1 MRLFRPSFVLAKS
14 TRYLASPIYARITL
28 LLLAVFGLAGCS
40 ATRWATYGGANP
52 SGVIIGVPLDIV
64 TAPSQIADA
73 VRRGEAQRRQEVL
86 AAKISADPTIVL
98 DPKVASGREAY
109 GTILHWFNKLDEKT
123 RPAFTEAQWTV
134 LLSQDYPLPLY
145 GLALNKRRDA
155 VVPAKV
161 IEALLPV
168 HLAACKAR
176 EREKGCGFRNYTATN
191 NGGDGWQ
198 RLRSDYPSVFAA
210 ITSSCVHGTGD
221 ILRARVRSEAAAAAR
236 EDERRKANEAAVAA
250 REAEHRKAKEE
261 LAKQK
266 ERLDTLWAVYRK
278 VVDQPSLIYDAEWRK
293 DPLNLEALA
302 IYCTNLWV
310 QQKPQ
315 PDFGMLF
322 DRTQGDQ
329 LRPKFTPADYA
340 SLMSDEYPWSNWA
353 QAPRNIRQLFT
364 NPLHAVSN
372 RYGADKAYLE
382 LHDSFYRRMIER
394 CQPTSDPCPL
404 EGCDYGPFSETL
416 RVAERCSHQKGD
428 DARLIRSIHQVAQ
441 KLYVVH
447 RELFEQPGLA
457 GSAEWRARPA
467 SRMYLRLYGLN
478 YTHLRFRSSWSARL
492 ESAPRPNLFPLVPTP
507 ELWVAMVDEALAT
520 DLPEK
525 AWDERVIQLYDGEER
540 SPSSPMTMRRKLG
553 ERLLA
558 SPDCPEPLKARI
570 RARPK

>member
-1 MRLFRPSFVLAKS
+1 MRAPAF
-14 TRYLASPIYARITL
+14 L
-28 LLLAVFGLAGCS
+28 LLLAVFGLAGC
-40 ATRWATYGGANP
+40 AFTRVATYGGKDNLGGA
-52 SGVIIGVPLDIV
+52 VVGVPLDIV
-64 TAPSQIADA
+64 TAPYQIAYT
-73 VRRGEAQRRQEVL
+73 VRAGNYQRRQEVL
-86 AAKISADPTIVL
+86 TNKLNASPVMIL
-98 DPKVASGREAY
+98 DPKVVAVPEDHSTLLR
-109 GTILHWFNKLDEKT
+109 WFDQLDEKT
-123 RPAFTEAQWTV
+123 RPPFTEAQWTT
-134 LLSQDYPLPLY
+134 LLSPGYPLPLY

-168 HLAACKAR
+168 HLAGCKAS
-176 EREKGCGFRNYTATN
+176 EREMGCGFRNVW
-191 NGGDGWQ
+191 GGVDWAI
-198 RLRSDYPSVFAA
+198 LRSDYPTVFAA
-210 ITSSCVHGTGD
+210 VTASCKHGTGD
-221 ILRARVRSEAAAAAR
+221 IVRIRVRSEAAAAAR
-236 EDERRKANEAAVAA
+236 EAERRKASEAAVAA
-250 REAEHRKAKEE
+250 REAERRKAKEE

-278 VVDQPSLIYDAEWRK
+278 VVDQPSLIHDAEWRK
-293 DPLNLEALA
+293 DPRNLEALA

-382 LHDSFYRRMIER
+382 LHDSFYRRMVER

-404 EGCDYGPFSETL
+404 EGCDYGAFSETL
-416 RVAERCSHQKGD
+416 RVAERCSHKKGD
-428 DARLIRSIHQVAQ
+428 NARLIRSIHQVAQ

-467 SRMYLRLYGLN
+467 TRMYLRLYGLN
-478 YTHLRFRSSWSARL
+478 RTNLWYRASWSARL
-492 ESAPRPNLFPLVPTP
+492 ESAPRPTLFQLVPTP
-507 ELWVAMVDEALAT
+507 ELWTAMADEALAT

-525 AWDERVIQLYDGEER
+525 AWDEGVIQLYDGEER
-540 SPSSPMTMRRKLG
+540 SPSSPMTTRRKLG
-553 ERLLA
+553 ERMLA

-570 RARPK
+570 RARRN

>member
-1 MRLFRPSFVLAKS
+1 MRLFRTSFVRVKS
-14 TRYLASPIYARITL
+14 PHYLASPICARIAL
-28 LLLAVFGLAGCS
+28 LWLAVFGLAGCE
-40 ATRWATYGGANP
+40 ATKWATYGGKNP

-86 AAKISADPTIVL
+86 TNKLNASPVIVL
-98 DPKVASGREAY
+98 DPKVAAVPEDRSTLLR
-109 GTILHWFNKLDEKT
+109 WFDQLDEKT
-123 RPAFTEAQWTV
+123 RPAFTEAQWTT
-134 LLSQDYPLPLY
+134 LLSPGYPLPLY
-145 GLALNKRRDA
+145 GLALNKRRDT

-168 HLAACKAR
+168 HLAGCKAS
-176 EREKGCGFRNYTATN
+176 EREMGCGFRNIW
-191 NGGDGWQ
+191 GGVDWAL
-198 RLRSDYPSVFAA
+198 LRSDYPTVFAA
-210 ITSSCVHGTGD
+210 VTASCKHRTGD
-221 ILRARVRSEAAAAAR
+221 MLRARVRDEAAVAAR
-236 EDERRKANEAAVAA
+236 EAERRKANEAAVAA

-278 VVDQPSLIYDAEWRK
+278 VVDQPSLIHDAEWRK
-293 DPLNLEALA
+293 DPRNLEALA
-302 IYCTNLWV
+302 IYCTDLWV

-322 DRTQGDQ
+322 DRTQGGQ
-329 LRPKFTPADYA
+329 LRPNFTPADYA
-340 SLMSDEYPWSNWA
+340 ALMSDEYPWSNWA

-364 NPLHAVSN
+364 NPLHAMSN

-404 EGCDYGPFSETL
+404 DGCDYGPFSEML
-416 RVAERCSHQKGD
+416 RVAERCSHKKGD
-428 DARLIRSIHQVAQ
+428 NARLIRSIHQVAQ
-441 KLYVVH
+441 KLFVVH

-478 YTHLRFRSSWSARL
+478 HTNLWSRASWSARL

-507 ELWVAMVDEALAT
+507 ELWAAMADEALAT

-525 AWDERVIQLYDGEER
+525 AWDERVIQLYDGDER
-540 SPSSPMTMRRKLG
+540 SPSSPMTTRRKLG

>member
-1 MRLFRPSFVLAKS
+1 MRTPAF
-14 TRYLASPIYARITL
+14 L

-40 ATRWATYGGANP
+40 ATRWATFDGANP

-109 GTILHWFNKLDEKT
+109 GTILHWFNQLDEKT

-198 RLRSDYPSVFAA
+198 RLRSDYPTVFAA
-210 ITSSCVHGTGD
+210 IATSCVHGTGD
-221 ILRARVRSEAAAAAR
+221 ILRARMRDEAAVAAR
-236 EDERRKANEAAVAA
+236 EAERRKANEAAVAA

-266 ERLDTLWAVYRK
+266 ERLDALWAVYRK
-278 VVDQPSLIYDAEWRK
+278 VVDQPSLIHDAEWRK
-293 DPLNLEALA
+293 DPRNLEALA

-340 SLMSDEYPWSNWA
+340 ALISDEYPWSNWA

-364 NPLHAVSN
+364 KPLHAVSN

-404 EGCDYGPFSETL
+404 EGCDYGAFSETL
-416 RVAERCSHQKGD
+416 RVAERCSHKKGD

-478 YTHLRFRSSWSARL
+478 YTHLRFRASWSARL

>member
-1 MRLFRPSFVLAKS
+1 MRLFRTSFVRVKS
-14 TRYLASPIYARITL
+14 PHYLASPICARIAL
-28 LLLAVFGLAGCS
+28 LWLAVFGLAGCE
-40 ATRWATYGGANP
+40 ATKWATYGGKNP

-86 AAKISADPTIVL
+86 TNKLNASPVIVL
-98 DPKVASGREAY
+98 DPKVAAVPEDRSTLLR
-109 GTILHWFNKLDEKT
+109 WFDQLDEKT
-123 RPAFTEAQWTV
+123 RPAFTEAQWTT
-134 LLSQDYPLPLY
+134 LLSPGYPLPLY
-145 GLALNKRRDA
+145 GLALNKRRDT

-168 HLAACKAR
+168 HLAGCKAS
-176 EREKGCGFRNYTATN
+176 EREMGCGFRNIW
-191 NGGDGWQ
+191 GGVDWAL
-198 RLRSDYPSVFAA
+198 LRSDYPTVFVAVTA
-210 ITSSCVHGTGD
+210 SCVHGTGD
-221 ILRARVRSEAAAAAR
+221 MLRARVRDEAAVAAR
-236 EDERRKANEAAVAA
+236 EAERRKANEAAVAA

-278 VVDQPSLIYDAEWRK
+278 VVDQPSLIHDAEWRK
-293 DPLNLEALA
+293 DPRNLEALA
-302 IYCTNLWV
+302 IYCTDLWV

-322 DRTQGDQ
+322 DRTQGGQ

-340 SLMSDEYPWSNWA
+340 ALMSDEYPWSNWA

-364 NPLHAVSN
+364 NPLHAMSN

-404 EGCDYGPFSETL
+404 DGCDYGPFSEML
-416 RVAERCSHQKGD
+416 RVAERCAHKKGD
-428 DARLIRSIHQVAQ
+428 NARLIRSIHQVAQ

-478 YTHLRFRSSWSARL
+478 HTHLRFRASWSARL

-507 ELWVAMVDEALAT
+507 ELWTAMVDEALAT

>member
-1 MRLFRPSFVLAKS
+1 MRLFRTSFVRVKS
-14 TRYLASPIYARITL
+14 PHYLASPICARIAL
-28 LLLAVFGLAGCS
+28 LWLAVFGLAGCE
-40 ATRWATYGGANP
+40 ATKWATYGGKNP

-86 AAKISADPTIVL
+86 TNKLNASPVIVL
-98 DPKVASGREAY
+98 DPKVAAVPEDRSTLLR
-109 GTILHWFNKLDEKT
+109 WFDQLDEKT
-123 RPAFTEAQWTV
+123 RPAFTEAQWTT
-134 LLSQDYPLPLY
+134 LLSPGYPLPLY
-145 GLALNKRRDA
+145 GLALNKRRDT

-168 HLAACKAR
+168 HLAGCKAS
-176 EREKGCGFRNYTATN
+176 EREMGCGFRNIW
-191 NGGDGWQ
+191 GGVDWAL
-198 RLRSDYPSVFAA
+198 LRSDYPTVFAA
-210 ITSSCVHGTGD
+210 VTASCKHRTGD
-221 ILRARVRSEAAAAAR
+221 MLRARVRDEAAVAAR
-236 EDERRKANEAAVAA
+236 EAERRKANEAAVAA

-278 VVDQPSLIYDAEWRK
+278 VVDQPSLIHDAEWRK
-293 DPLNLEALA
+293 DPRNLEALA
-302 IYCTNLWV
+302 IYCTDLWV

-322 DRTQGDQ
+322 DRTQGGQ

-340 SLMSDEYPWSNWA
+340 ALMSDEYPWSNWA

-364 NPLHAVSN
+364 NPLHAMSN

-404 EGCDYGPFSETL
+404 EGCDYGPFSEML
-416 RVAERCSHQKGD
+416 RIAERCAHKKGD
-428 DARLIRSIHQVAQ
+428 NARLIRSIHQVAQ

-478 YTHLRFRSSWSARL
+478 HTHLWFRASWSARL

-507 ELWVAMVDEALAT
+507 ELWTAMVDEALAT

>member
-1 MRLFRPSFVLAKS
+1 MRTPAF
-14 TRYLASPIYARITL
+14 L
-28 LLLAVFGLAGCS
+28 LLLAVFGLVGCS
-40 ATRWATYGGANP
+40 ATRWATFDGANP

-109 GTILHWFNKLDEKT
+109 GTILHWFNQLDEKT

-198 RLRSDYPSVFAA
+198 RLRSDYPTVFAA
-210 ITSSCVHGTGD
+210 IATSCVHGTGD
-221 ILRARVRSEAAAAAR
+221 ILRARMRDEAAVAAR
-236 EDERRKANEAAVAA
+236 EAERRKANEAAVAA

-266 ERLDTLWAVYRK
+266 ERLDALWAVYRK
-278 VVDQPSLIYDAEWRK
+278 VVDQPSLIHDAEWRK
-293 DPLNLEALA
+293 DPRNLEALA

-340 SLMSDEYPWSNWA
+340 ALISDEYPWSNWA

-364 NPLHAVSN
+364 KPLHAVSN

-404 EGCDYGPFSETL
+404 EGCDYGAFSETL
-416 RVAERCSHQKGD
+416 RVAERCSHKKGD

-467 SRMYLRLYGLN
+467 TRMYLRLYGLN
-478 YTHLRFRSSWSARL
+478 RTNLWYRASWSARL

>member
-1 MRLFRPSFVLAKS
+1 MRTPAF
-14 TRYLASPIYARITL
+14 L

-40 ATRWATYGGANP
+40 ATRWATFDGANP

-109 GTILHWFNKLDEKT
+109 GTILHWFNQLDEKT

-198 RLRSDYPSVFAA
+198 RLRSDYPTVFAA
-210 ITSSCVHGTGD
+210 IATSCVHGTGD
-221 ILRARVRSEAAAAAR
+221 ILRARMRDEAAVAAR
-236 EDERRKANEAAVAA
+236 EAERRKANEAAVAA

-266 ERLDTLWAVYRK
+266 ERLDALWAVYRK
-278 VVDQPSLIYDAEWRK
+278 VVDQPSLIHDAEWRK
-293 DPLNLEALA
+293 DPRNLEALA

-340 SLMSDEYPWSNWA
+340 ALISDEYPWSNWA

-364 NPLHAVSN
+364 KPLHAVSN

-404 EGCDYGPFSETL
+404 EGCDYGAFSETL
-416 RVAERCSHQKGD
+416 RVAERCSHKKGD
-428 DARLIRSIHQVAQ
+428 NARLIRSIHQVAQ

-478 YTHLRFRSSWSARL
+478 YTHLRFRASWSARL

>member
-1 MRLFRPSFVLAKS
+1 MRAPA
-14 TRYLASPIYARITL
+14 IL
-28 LLLAVFGLAGCS
+28 LLLAAFGLAGCE
-40 ATRWATYGGANP
+40 ATKWATYGGKNP

-86 AAKISADPTIVL
+86 TNKLNASPVIVL
-98 DPKVASGREAY
+98 DPKVAAVPEDRSTLLR
-109 GTILHWFNKLDEKT
+109 WFDQLDEKT
-123 RPAFTEAQWTV
+123 RPAFTEAQWTT
-134 LLSQDYPLPLY
+134 LLSPGYPLPLY
-145 GLALNKRRDA
+145 GLALNKRRDT

-168 HLAACKAR
+168 HLAGCKAS
-176 EREKGCGFRNYTATN
+176 EREMGCGFRNIW
-191 NGGDGWQ
+191 GGVDWAL
-198 RLRSDYPSVFAA
+198 LRSDYPTVLAA
-210 ITSSCVHGTGD
+210 VTASCKHRTGD
-221 ILRARVRSEAAAAAR
+221 MLRARVRDEAAVAAR
-236 EDERRKANEAAVAA
+236 EAERRKANEAAVAA

-278 VVDQPSLIYDAEWRK
+278 VVDQPSLIHDAEWRK
-293 DPLNLEALA
+293 DPRNLEALA
-302 IYCTNLWV
+302 IYCTDLWV

-322 DRTQGDQ
+322 DRTQGGQ

-340 SLMSDEYPWSNWA
+340 ALMSDEYPWSNWA

-364 NPLHAVSN
+364 NPLHAMSN

-404 EGCDYGPFSETL
+404 EGCDYGPFSEML
-416 RVAERCSHQKGD
+416 RIAERCAHKKGD
-428 DARLIRSIHQVAQ
+428 NARLIRSIHQVAQ

-478 YTHLRFRSSWSARL
+478 HTHLRFRASWSARL

-507 ELWVAMVDEALAT
+507 ELWTAMVDEALAT

>member
-109 GTILHWFNKLDEKT
+109 GTILHWFNQLDEKA
-123 RPAFTEAQWTV
+123 RPAFTEAQWTA
-134 LLSQDYPLPLY
+134 LMSPDYPMPLY

-168 HLAACKAR
+168 HLAVCKAS
-176 EREKGCGFRNYTATN
+176 EREMGCGFRNIW
-191 NGGDGWQ
+191 GGADWEL
-198 RLRSDYPSVFAA
+198 LRSDYPTVFAA
-210 ITSSCVHGTGD
+210 VTASCKHGTGD
-221 ILRARVRSEAAAAAR
+221 IVRIRVR
-236 EDERRKANEAAVAA
+236 DEAAVAA
-250 REAEHRKAKEE
+250 REAERRKAKEE
-261 LAKQK
+261 LTKQK
-266 ERLDTLWAVYRK
+266 ERLDALWAVYRK
-278 VVDQPSLIYDAEWRK
+278 VVDQPSLIHDAEWRK
-293 DPLNLEALA
+293 DPRNLEALA
-302 IYCTNLWV
+302 IYCTDLWV

-315 PDFGMLF
+315 PDFGMLL
-322 DRTQGDQ
+322 DRTQGSQ
-329 LRPKFTPADYA
+329 LRPKFTPTDYA
-340 SLMSDEYPWSNWA
+340 TLMSDEYPWNNWP
-353 QAPRNIRQLFT
+353 QAPRNIRQLFA
-364 NPLHAVSN
+364 NPLHAMSN
-372 RYGADKAYLE
+372 RYGADKAYRE

-404 EGCDYGPFSETL
+404 EGCDYAFGETL
-416 RVAERCSHQKGD
+416 RLAERCNHKLGD
-428 DARLIRSIHQVAQ
+428 NARLLLSIHQAAQ

-478 YTHLRFRSSWSARL
+478 HMHLRSRASWSARL

-507 ELWVAMVDEALAT
+507 ELWAAMADEALAT

-540 SPSSPMTMRRKLG
+540 SPSSPMTTRRKLG

-570 RARPK
+570 RARRN

>member
-1 MRLFRPSFVLAKS
+1 MRAPA
-14 TRYLASPIYARITL
+14 IL
-28 LLLAVFGLAGCS
+28 LLLAVFGLAGCG
-40 ATRWATYGGANP
+40 ATKWATYGGKNP

-86 AAKISADPTIVL
+86 TNKLNASPVIVL
-98 DPKVASGREAY
+98 DPKVAAVPEDRSTLLR
-109 GTILHWFNKLDEKT
+109 WFDQLDEKT
-123 RPAFTEAQWTV
+123 RPSFTEAQWTT
-134 LLSQDYPLPLY
+134 LLSPGYPLPLY
-145 GLALNKRRDA
+145 GLALNKRRDT
-155 VVPAKV
+155 VVPAKI

-168 HLAACKAR
+168 HLAGCKAS
-176 EREKGCGFRNYTATN
+176 EREMGCGFRNIW
-191 NGGDGWQ
+191 GGVDWAL
-198 RLRSDYPSVFAA
+198 RRSDYPTVFAA
-210 ITSSCVHGTGD
+210 VTASCKHRTGD
-221 ILRARVRSEAAAAAR
+221 MLRARVRDEVAVAAR
-236 EDERRKANEAAVAA
+236 EAERRKANEAAVAA

-278 VVDQPSLIYDAEWRK
+278 VVDQPSLIHDAEWRK
-293 DPLNLEALA
+293 DPRNLEALA
-302 IYCTNLWV
+302 IYCTDLWV

-322 DRTQGDQ
+322 DRTQGGQ

-340 SLMSDEYPWSNWA
+340 ALMSDEYPWSNWA

-364 NPLHAVSN
+364 NPLHAMSN

-404 EGCDYGPFSETL
+404 EGCDYGPFSEML
-416 RVAERCSHQKGD
+416 RIAERCAHKKGD
-428 DARLIRSIHQVAQ
+428 NARLIRSIHQVAQ

-478 YTHLRFRSSWSARL
+478 HTHLRFRASWSARL

-507 ELWVAMVDEALAT
+507 ELWTAMVDEALAT

>member
-1 MRLFRPSFVLAKS
+1 MRLFRTSFVRVKS
-14 TRYLASPIYARITL
+14 PHYLASPICARIAL
-28 LLLAVFGLAGCS
+28 LWLAVFGLAGCE
-40 ATRWATYGGANP
+40 ATKWATYGGKNP

-86 AAKISADPTIVL
+86 TNKLNASPVIIL
-98 DPKVASGREAY
+98 DPKVAAVPEDRS
-109 GTILHWFNKLDEKT
+109 TLVSWFNSLDDKT
-123 RPAFTEAQWTV
+123 RPAFTEAQWTA
-134 LLSQDYPLPLY
+134 LLSPDFPLPLY
-145 GLALNKRRDA
+145 GLALNKRRDT

-161 IEALLPV
+161 IEALLPD
-168 HLAACKAR
+168 HLAGCKAS
-176 EREKGCGFRNYTATN
+176 EREMGCGFRNIW
-191 NGGDGWQ
+191 GGVDWAL
-198 RLRSDYPSVFAA
+198 LRSDYPTVFAA
-210 ITSSCVHGTGD
+210 VTASCKHRTGD
-221 ILRARVRSEAAAAAR
+221 MLRARVR
-236 EDERRKANEAAVAA
+236 DEAAVAA

-278 VVDQPSLIYDAEWRK
+278 VVDQPSLIHDAEWRK
-293 DPLNLEALA
+293 DPRNLEALA
-302 IYCTNLWV
+302 IYCTDLWV

-322 DRTQGDQ
+322 DRTQGGQ

-340 SLMSDEYPWSNWA
+340 ALMSDEYPWSNWA

-364 NPLHAVSN
+364 NPLHAMSN

-404 EGCDYGPFSETL
+404 EGCDYGPFSEML
-416 RVAERCSHQKGD
+416 RIAERCAHKKGD
-428 DARLIRSIHQVAQ
+428 NARLIRSIHQVAQ

-478 YTHLRFRSSWSARL
+478 HTHLRFRASWSARL

-507 ELWVAMVDEALAT
+507 ELWTAMVDEALAT

-540 SPSSPMTMRRKLG
+540 SPSSPMTTRRKLG